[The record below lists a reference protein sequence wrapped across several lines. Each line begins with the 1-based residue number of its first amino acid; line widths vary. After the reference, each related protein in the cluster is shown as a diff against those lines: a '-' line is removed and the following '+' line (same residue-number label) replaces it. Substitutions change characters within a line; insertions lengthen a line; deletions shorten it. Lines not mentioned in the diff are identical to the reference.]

1 VGQIRTDAPKGTRF
15 QVLRDNHSATTPPM
29 CFLTL
34 CRGATTYTWRYK
46 SLNASVCGVKAV
58 WKVESEDVVQDGC
71 VQCQL
76 ERCMGGAT
84 RETEG
89 VGPVLMGYEM
99 LCMSG
104 L

>member
-1 VGQIRTDAPKGTRF
+1 
-15 QVLRDNHSATTPPM
+15 
-29 CFLTL
+29 
-34 CRGATTYTWRYK
+34 
-46 SLNASVCGVKAV
+46 LNASVCGVKAV

>member
-1 VGQIRTDAPKGTRF
+1 
-15 QVLRDNHSATTPPM
+15 
-29 CFLTL
+29 
-34 CRGATTYTWRYK
+34 
-46 SLNASVCGVKAV
+46 V